1 MQKVALY
8 LQDSHDLRDG
18 LDYARYAELKGFDAI
33 WQAES
38 RLVRDAIV
46 PYGCICC
53 CYRKN
58 PNRIRGD

>member
-1 MQKVALY
+1 MTERVALY

-18 LDYARYAELKGFDAI
+18 LDYAKYAEEKGFEAV

-46 PYGCICC
+46 PMAGYAAVTNKIKVGS
-53 CYRKN
+53 
-58 PNRIRGD
+58 GV